1 MRSSVA
7 RAARATEGNE
17 LAPSFHGSREMET
30 DGKSVSR
37 RCLVE
42 AVDAYVGAN
51 NDVSRKLLADEV
63 GQTQQQFSKSLSGI
77 KGGDF
82 NEVVDNIRAEIRL
95 DYARRLADAER
106 EGGLQALAAEALAHA
121 AIHFLSTLRMKPKA
135 AKAELR

>member
-1 MRSSVA
+1 MRSSLA
-7 RAARATEGNE
+7 HASHETEGNE
-17 LAPSFHGSREMET
+17 LATSFHDERPLES

-51 NDVSRKLLADEV
+51 NNVSRKVLADEV
-63 GQTQQQFSKSLSGI
+63 GQTEQQFSKSLSGI

-82 NEVVDNIRAEIRL
+82 NEVIDNIRPEIRL

-106 EGGLQALAAEALAHA
+106 DGGLQALAAEALAHA
-121 AIHFLSTLRMKPKA
+121 AIHFLSTLRGKPKA
-135 AKAELR
+135 AKAGLR